1 MLSSNWSNMI
11 SFLILEDSSF
21 YFVWWSSFQVKI
33 FSLCKRVMF
42 QSGVSII
49 DFLWKDIWVHFGVKK
64 LPFSL
69 LKGLALNL
77 EVGLFNYVLQYVV
90 HLALSSWVTE
100 SALFKNEVLTVDG
113 TQIIFCCVGSKLIVL
128 LFLYLKS
135 DFGSS
140 SGMFDFS

>member
-1 MLSSNWSNMI
+1 MI
-11 SFLILEDSSF
+11 SFLNHEDSSF
-21 YFVWWSSFQVKI
+21 CFVWWSSFHVKI

-49 DFLWKDIWVHFGVKK
+49 DFLWKDICVHFGVKK

-77 EVGLFNYVLQYVV
+77 DVGHFNCVLQYVD
-90 HLALSSWVTE
+90 HLTLSSWVTE
-100 SALFKNEVLTVDG
+100 SARFINEVLTVEG
-113 TQIIFCCVGSKLIVL
+113 TQIIFCYVGSKFIVL
-128 LFLYLKS
+128 LFLCLKR
-135 DFGSS
+135 DLGSS

>member
-1 MLSSNWSNMI
+1 MI
-11 SFLILEDSSF
+11 SFLNQEDSSF
-21 YFVWWSSFQVKI
+21 CFVWWSSFQVKI

-49 DFLWKDIWVHFGVKK
+49 DFLWKDIWVHLGVKK

-77 EVGLFNYVLQYVV
+77 DVGLFSCVLQYVD
-90 HLALSSWVTE
+90 HFALSSWVTE
-100 SALFKNEVLTVDG
+100 SARFKNEVLTVDG
-113 TQIIFCCVGSKLIVL
+113 TQIIFDWDGSKLIVL
-128 LFLYLKS
+128 LFLCLKR